1 MFVIASIKVVY
12 FLASVFFRKVVP
24 LKYNAQNSF
33 GKSILK
39 KTYRFNLFL
48 AISELLIGHKKKF
61 FKGVQYLPQRKNK
74 E

>member
-1 MFVIASIKVVY
+1 MFVKIVH
-12 FLASVFFRKVVP
+12 FLAAVFFPGRLY
-24 LKYNAQNSF
+24 LKNIMHRFHF

-48 AISELLIGHKKKF
+48 AISELLFGRKKKF
-61 FKGVQYLPQRKNK
+61 FKSVQYLPQRKNK